1 MLSKRMRFRRLVLS
15 VALLVVILVALKMI
29 QPADGSAKAASE
41 HNAVPAVEKCEMKGC
56 ADSCQCSG
64 NCCSCCQCKKGAK
77 STL

>member
-1 MLSKRMRFRRLVLS
+1 MLSKKMRFRRLVLS

-41 HNAVPAVEKCEMKGC
+41 HNAVPAVEKCEMIGC
-56 ADSCQCSG
+56 ADSCRCNGS
-64 NCCSCCQCKKGAK
+64 CCSCCQCKKGAK

>member
-1 MLSKRMRFRRLVLS
+1 MLSKKMRFRRLVLS

-29 QPADGSAKAASE
+29 QPAGDSAKAAPE
-41 HNAVPAVEKCEMKGC
+41 HNGVPAVEKCEMKGC

-64 NCCSCCQCKKGAK
+64 NCCRCCQCKKGAK